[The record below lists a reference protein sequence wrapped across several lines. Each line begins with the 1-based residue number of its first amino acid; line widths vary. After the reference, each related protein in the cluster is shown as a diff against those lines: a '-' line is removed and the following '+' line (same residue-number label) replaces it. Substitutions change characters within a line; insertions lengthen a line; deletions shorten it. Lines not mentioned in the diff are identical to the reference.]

1 MTPGHRK
8 SMWRETRPKK
18 IANGFFALQILLF
31 REENSRQSRSLHSHS
46 SFLRRSFFAVRAG
59 RADSES
65 GYSECGP
72 QKVRSGFS
80 VTLANE
86 ADRFEYSGSWLA
98 VRVFFGLTF
107 FPPSPLFGTRAFCL
121 CAKRTLCPLS
131 CFSGVET
138 PLGAQTTSLCSIA
151 KRLACGKSYPVTA
164 AQLLRLHTGFLAPIH
179 CFKLAKN

>member
-1 MTPGHRK
+1 MNPGRSK
-8 SMWRETRPKK
+8 STWRETGPKQ

-46 SFLRRSFFAVRAG
+46 SFCEEVFSRSEPDWRIP
-59 RADSES
+59 ES
-65 GYSECGP
+65 VYSERGP
-72 QKVRSGFS
+72 RTLKSGFS

-86 ADRFEYSGSWLA
+86 ADRSNILA
-98 VRVFFGLTF
+98 PGLR
-107 FPPSPLFGTRAFCL
+107 PEGLSDSPFSRLHRCSEHGHSA
-121 CAKRTLCPLS
+121 CA
-131 CFSGVET
+131 
-138 PLGAQTTSLCSIA
+138 LGAQTTSLCSIA

>member
-1 MTPGHRK
+1 MSRRHRQRAIRARY
-8 SMWRETRPKK
+8 SEPRPKK
-18 IANGFFALQILLF
+18 IANGFSALQILLF

-107 FPPSPLFGTRAFCL
+107 FP
-121 CAKRTLCPLS
+121 
-131 CFSGVET
+131 
-138 PLGAQTTSLCSIA
+138 
-151 KRLACGKSYPVTA
+151 
-164 AQLLRLHTGFLAPIH
+164 
-179 CFKLAKN
+179 